1 VKTPSALVPVVAGFG
16 VILLLLLSVAAVGVT
31 HIHRLSDQLTAIVS
45 ERNQK
50 ASFATGMHGL
60 HQARHQSLLL
70 AANLEDPFARDEELM
85 RFAQM
90 AGAFIQVRDQFLA
103 LPLDAEELN
112 LWQNT
117 RDDLRKVEEIT
128 GEIIDLLRRDA
139 LQAARDRIRDVLR
152 PHQESMMRGWK
163 ALLDMQR
170 AKNEAA
176 MRDAVAARD
185 RAKSLAMALSAAAM
199 LVGISIA
206 VFVVRLSRRLEKA
219 LFEAK
224 ERAQVTLRA
233 IGDGVLRFDR
243 DGVLR
248 YLNPAM
254 GHLLGVDAETSQ
266 GRPFTQ
272 VLHLSERGTRAD
284 LAARLL
290 AETLQGSGFDLPE
303 AAVLTSGFGLEH
315 EVAGRCSPI
324 HDERGKIGGG
334 VLVLRDVSE
343 QRELSRKLAWQA
355 EHDALTGLQNRRA
368 FEDRVSRILVSRRAG
383 DLPLSLLFID
393 LDYFKNVNDSAGHA
407 AGDELLRRIAALMLC
422 RIRESD
428 FLARMGGDEFGLLLT
443 ACPHDMAEHIAASLR
458 DGIAGLRLDWNGHS
472 HQVGASIGVVH
483 VPPHWASLDECLA
496 AADAACYKAKQS
508 GRNAIVVHANG
519 E

>member
-1 VKTPSALVPVVAGFG
+1 MPTRRPRQRVKTPSALVPAVAGFG
-16 VILLLLLSVAAVGVT
+16 VILLLLLSVAAIGVT

-50 ASFATGMHGL
+50 ATFATGMHGL

-103 LPLDAEELN
+103 LPLDGEELN

-117 RDDLRKVEEIT
+117 RDDLRQVEEIT

-139 LQAARDRIRDVLR
+139 LQAARDRIHTVLHPR
-152 PHQESMMRGWK
+152 QESMIRGWQ

-176 MRDAVAARD
+176 
-185 RAKSLAMALSAAAM
+185 L
-199 LVGISIA
+199 
-206 VFVVRLSRRLEKA
+206 RLE
-219 LFEAK
+219 
-224 ERAQVTLRA
+224 
-233 IGDGVLRFDR
+233 
-243 DGVLR
+243 
-248 YLNPAM
+248 
-254 GHLLGVDAETSQ
+254 
-266 GRPFTQ
+266 
-272 VLHLSERGTRAD
+272 
-284 LAARLL
+284 
-290 AETLQGSGFDLPE
+290 
-303 AAVLTSGFGLEH
+303 
-315 EVAGRCSPI
+315 
-324 HDERGKIGGG
+324 
-334 VLVLRDVSE
+334 
-343 QRELSRKLAWQA
+343 
-355 EHDALTGLQNRRA
+355 
-368 FEDRVSRILVSRRAG
+368 
-383 DLPLSLLFID
+383 
-393 LDYFKNVNDSAGHA
+393 
-407 AGDELLRRIAALMLC
+407 
-422 RIRESD
+422 
-428 FLARMGGDEFGLLLT
+428 
-443 ACPHDMAEHIAASLR
+443 
-458 DGIAGLRLDWNGHS
+458 WNGHS